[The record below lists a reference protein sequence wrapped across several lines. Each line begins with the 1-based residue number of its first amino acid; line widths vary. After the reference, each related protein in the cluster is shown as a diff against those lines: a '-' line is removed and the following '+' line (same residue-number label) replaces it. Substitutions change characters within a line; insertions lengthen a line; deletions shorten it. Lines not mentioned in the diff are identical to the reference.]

1 MEENNLPQEFIE
13 EEESSFDFKEWFF
26 KIVHYWYIILIGIII
41 SLVFAYLE
49 NRKWKPVY
57 QVDGQVFLGNTSSA
71 SQYAFMQGFNSNG
84 SNSINNQLVLFGRY
98 ELIRRTIEKLPFSV
112 EYYTKG
118 RFKTNYYYKNF
129 SPIELV
135 SLTIN
140 PMTYGLSFV
149 FNEKNANEFS
159 IELLSE
165 KEEPIFQMNG
175 TYGVPFSNEYFS
187 GTLNKNTNLSL
198 SIPIYIGFRSI
209 ESLESEFSS
218 RLSFSIMEGT
228 SVAVVSLVGDRPERD
243 KDFINMLSSEF
254 LADNLDRKNL
264 EANRTIDFIDDQLQ
278 SISDSLAISNENI
291 RKFRRENNIV
301 DVSSYVS
308 GLLAQS
314 AEYEKKKMEL
324 DLKEAYFD
332 YLDSYLRKNVQEE
345 TVVAP
350 TSLGVADP
358 TLLDLVGQFNDI
370 QLKRMGL
377 GNGNPLY
384 QKYSQQLET
393 LKETLFEVL
402 KNVKTVYEMDRN
414 NLQTQYKEVLA
425 EIESLP
431 QKESKIVEIERLHRI
446 NDNYYTYLLQKRSEA
461 QIRKASNISDNTIL
475 QEARVMNIVNGD
487 VKNQVYVKYL
497 FLGLLIPIL
506 LIILKEL
513 LNNTIKT
520 QNDLEKA
527 TKLSVLSTVPYRKM
541 DGSILV
547 MKNPRSYFSESFRS
561 LRARIEFLVKRKSQ
575 IVIMNTSAEPSDGKT
590 YFSINLAGIYA
601 ISGKKTLLVDV
612 DLRKP
617 SVGKELNL
625 FSEKGLSNVL
635 IDDCTLEEA
644 IIVQEKSF
652 DVLLAGTIPPNPGE
666 LIASENMMNLLE
678 YLKTKYEYIILDTSP
693 IGLVS
698 DIYPLT
704 KEVDISLLV
713 AMSGKTSKPFLKR
726 IVALLKKDNVKH
738 IYAILNGEKRDKCFF
753 GISHQKSNYYHT
765 DNRDYFKEA

>member
-1 MEENNLPQEFIE
+1 MEENNLPQEFM

-26 KIVHYWYIILIGIII
+26 KITHYWYIILIGVVI
-41 SLVFAYLE
+41 SLAFAYLE
-49 NRKWKPVY
+49 NRKWKPMY
-57 QVDGQVFLGNTSSA
+57 QVNGQVFLGNTNNV

-98 ELIRRTIEKLPFSV
+98 ELIRRTIAKLPFTI

-129 SPIELV
+129 SPIELL
-135 SLTIN
+135 SSTIN
-140 PMTYGLSFV
+140 PKTYGLSFI

-159 IELLSE
+159 IELSE
-165 KEEPIFQMNG
+165 KEKPIFQMNG

-187 GTLNKNTNLSL
+187 GILKKNTNKSL
-198 SIPIYIGFRSI
+198 SSPIYIGFRSM

-228 SVAVVSLVGDRPERD
+228 SVAVVSLVGERPERD
-243 KDFINMLSSEF
+243 MDFINMLNYEF
-254 LADNLDRKNL
+254 IADNLERKNL
-264 EANRTIDFIDDQLQ
+264 EANRTIDFIDSQLQ

-301 DVSSYVS
+301 DVNSYVS

-377 GNGNPLY
+377 GVSNPLY
-384 QKYSQQLET
+384 QKYTQQLET

-414 NLQTQYKEVLA
+414 NLQTQYKKVLA

-431 QKESKIVEIERLHRI
+431 HKESKIVEIERLHRI

-461 QIRKASNISDNTIL
+461 QIRKASNVSDNTIL
-475 QEARVMNIVNGD
+475 QEARVMNIVNGE
-487 VKNQVYVKYL
+487 VKNQVYIKYL

-520 QNDLEKA
+520 PNDLEKA

-547 MKNPRSYFSESFRS
+547 IKNPRSYFSESFRS

-601 ISGKKTLLVDV
+601 ISGKKTLLIDV

-625 FSEKGLSNVL
+625 SSEKGLSNVL

-666 LIASENMMNLLE
+666 LIASENMINLLE
-678 YLKTKYEYIILDTSP
+678 HLKTKYEYIILDTSP

-726 IVALLKKDNVKH
+726 IAASLKKDNVKH
-738 IYAILNGEKRDKCFF
+738 IYAILNGEKREKCLF
-753 GISHQKSNYYHT
+753 GAAHKKSNYYHT